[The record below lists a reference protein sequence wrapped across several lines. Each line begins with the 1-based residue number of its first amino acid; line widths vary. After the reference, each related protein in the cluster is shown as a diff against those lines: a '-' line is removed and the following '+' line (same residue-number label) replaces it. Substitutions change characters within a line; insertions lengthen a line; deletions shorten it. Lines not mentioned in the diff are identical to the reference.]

1 MILICIMVFEPVMP
15 VTGVYPHCGICAAF
29 GRLFQ
34 EGGMVAKNKT
44 HCRRIGSTL
53 RRSRFRDA
61 FSRLSE
67 EKKEAEYLAVTRR
80 SGPLLV
86 HLVPARKT

>member
-1 MILICIMVFEPVMP
+1 
-15 VTGVYPHCGICAAF
+15 
-29 GRLFQ
+29 
-34 EGGMVAKNKT
+34 MVAKNKT

-86 HLVPARKT
+86 HLVPAR